1 MTDTAKM
8 VRTLSG
14 KVVSNKGD
22 KTISVLVE
30 RFEKH
35 PLYGKYVKRSSKI
48 AAHDENNDCQIGD
61 TVTISECRPLSK
73 SKAYRLV
80 EITERAVAG
89 LTEGIMI
96 QAESMLE
103 VADNSGARRVMC
115 IKVLGGSKRRY
126 AGSATSSKSRLKKRF
141 LAAK

>member
-1 MTDTAKM
+1 MTDPAKM

-14 KVVSNKGD
+14 KVISNKGD

-35 PLYGKYVKRSSKI
+35 PLYGKYMKRSSKI

-61 TVTISECRPLSK
+61 TVTISESRPLSK

-80 EITERAVAG
+80 EITERAV
-89 LTEGIMI
+89 
-96 QAESMLE
+96 Q
-103 VADNSGARRVMC
+103 V
-115 IKVLGGSKRRY
+115 
-126 AGSATSSKSRLKKRF
+126 
-141 LAAK
+141 

>member
-1 MTDTAKM
+1 MTDTVKT

-48 AAHDENNDCQIGD
+48 AAHDENNDSQIGD
-61 TVTISECRPLSK
+61 IVTISECRPLSK
-73 SKAYRLV
+73 AKAYRLV
-80 EITERAVAG
+80 EITERAV
-89 LTEGIMI
+89 
-96 QAESMLE
+96 Q
-103 VADNSGARRVMC
+103 V
-115 IKVLGGSKRRY
+115 
-126 AGSATSSKSRLKKRF
+126 
-141 LAAK
+141 

>member
-1 MTDTAKM
+1 MTDPAKM

-14 KVVSNKGD
+14 KVISNKGD

-35 PLYGKYVKRSSKI
+35 PLYGKYMKRSSKI

-80 EITERAVAG
+80 EITERAV
-89 LTEGIMI
+89 L
-96 QAESMLE
+96 
-103 VADNSGARRVMC
+103 V
-115 IKVLGGSKRRY
+115 
-126 AGSATSSKSRLKKRF
+126 
-141 LAAK
+141 

>member
-1 MTDTAKM
+1 MIDTAKM

-22 KTISVLVE
+22 KTIRVLVE

-48 AAHDENNDCQIGD
+48 AAHDEDNDCQIGD

-80 EITERAVAG
+80 EITERAV
-89 LTEGIMI
+89 
-96 QAESMLE
+96 Q
-103 VADNSGARRVMC
+103 V
-115 IKVLGGSKRRY
+115 
-126 AGSATSSKSRLKKRF
+126 
-141 LAAK
+141 

>member
-8 VRTLSG
+8 VRILSG

-48 AAHDENNDCQIGD
+48 AAHDENNDCRIGD

-80 EITERAVAG
+80 EVTERAV
-89 LTEGIMI
+89 
-96 QAESMLE
+96 Q
-103 VADNSGARRVMC
+103 V
-115 IKVLGGSKRRY
+115 
-126 AGSATSSKSRLKKRF
+126 
-141 LAAK
+141 

>member
-1 MTDTAKM
+1 MSDTAKM
-8 VRTLSG
+8 VRSLSG
-14 KVVSNKGD
+14 KVVSNKSD

-80 EITERAVAG
+80 DITERAV
-89 LTEGIMI
+89 
-96 QAESMLE
+96 Q
-103 VADNSGARRVMC
+103 V
-115 IKVLGGSKRRY
+115 
-126 AGSATSSKSRLKKRF
+126 
-141 LAAK
+141 

>member
-1 MTDTAKM
+1 MNDMAKA

-22 KTISVLVE
+22 KTISVLIE

-48 AAHDENNDCQIGD
+48 AAHDENNECKIGD

-73 SKAYRLV
+73 SKAYRLI
-80 EITERAVAG
+80 EITERA
-89 LTEGIMI
+89 I
-96 QAESMLE
+96 Q
-103 VADNSGARRVMC
+103 V
-115 IKVLGGSKRRY
+115 
-126 AGSATSSKSRLKKRF
+126 
-141 LAAK
+141 

>member
-1 MTDTAKM
+1 MTDPAKM

-14 KVVSNKGD
+14 KVISNKGD

-35 PLYGKYVKRSSKI
+35 PLYGKYLKRSSKI

-80 EITERAVAG
+80 EITERAV
-89 LTEGIMI
+89 L
-96 QAESMLE
+96 
-103 VADNSGARRVMC
+103 V
-115 IKVLGGSKRRY
+115 
-126 AGSATSSKSRLKKRF
+126 
-141 LAAK
+141 

>member
-1 MTDTAKM
+1 MTDTAKV

-22 KTISVLVE
+22 KTISVLIE

-48 AAHDENNDCQIGD
+48 AAHDENNECKIGD

-73 SKAYRLV
+73 SKPYRLI
-80 EITERAVAG
+80 EITERAV
-89 LTEGIMI
+89 
-96 QAESMLE
+96 Q
-103 VADNSGARRVMC
+103 V
-115 IKVLGGSKRRY
+115 
-126 AGSATSSKSRLKKRF
+126 
-141 LAAK
+141 

>member
-1 MTDTAKM
+1 MTDMAKA

-22 KTISVLVE
+22 KTISVLIE

-48 AAHDENNDCQIGD
+48 AAHDENNECKIGD

-73 SKAYRLV
+73 SKAYRLI
-80 EITERAVAG
+80 EITERA
-89 LTEGIMI
+89 I
-96 QAESMLE
+96 Q
-103 VADNSGARRVMC
+103 V
-115 IKVLGGSKRRY
+115 
-126 AGSATSSKSRLKKRF
+126 
-141 LAAK
+141 

>member
-1 MTDTAKM
+1 MTDPAKV

-14 KVVSNKGD
+14 KVISNKGD

-61 TVTISECRPLSK
+61 IVTVSECRPHSK

-80 EITERAVAG
+80 EITQRAV
-89 LTEGIMI
+89 L
-96 QAESMLE
+96 
-103 VADNSGARRVMC
+103 V
-115 IKVLGGSKRRY
+115 
-126 AGSATSSKSRLKKRF
+126 
-141 LAAK
+141 